1 MCFGRGVSVATWVA
15 GMAGCGLLAW
25 SGHLAVAI
33 FLSWVVQMQLVE
45 ALLWARQPCSSPAAA
60 AANLR
65 VSAWGA
71 WVNHLE
77 PVALWGALAAF
88 GPRPLPWY
96 SHAVAAAYAA
106 YAVAVTAGLTARC
119 TEPTRASAPHLHWR
133 WNETL
138 RGSYPFAP
146 LYVFF
151 LATVVVLLLT
161 GLPLAEGATL
171 AVLSVGSLGISWALY
186 GRRHAIGAVW
196 CFAAALSPWLLLL
209 LWRKRPGIGR
219 RPRAR
224 TSSPP

>member
-1 MCFGRGVSVATWVA
+1 M
-15 GMAGCGLLAW
+15 
-25 SGHLAVAI
+25 
-33 FLSWVVQMQLVE
+33 
-45 ALLWARQPCSSPAAA
+45 
-60 AANLR
+60 
-65 VSAWGA
+65 
-71 WVNHLE
+71 
-77 PVALWGALAAF
+77 
-88 GPRPLPWY
+88 
-96 SHAVAAAYAA
+96 
-106 YAVAVTAGLTARC
+106 
-119 TEPTRASAPHLHWR
+119 
-133 WNETL
+133 
-138 RGSYPFAP
+138 
-146 LYVFF
+146 FF